1 MAELYLDLV
10 SGGSWEE
17 GAEAGPDQAAI
28 NSAKALL
35 QQVRCIETCAIATAG
50 G

>member
-17 GAEAGPDQAAI
+17 GAEAGQDQAAI

-35 QQVRCIETCAIATAG
+35 QQVSCAEICVISTG
-50 G
+50 GG